1 MEKIKQ
7 IKATIKI
14 DCEKYSFA
22 DFNKIS
28 QYYSHIGAQ
37 RINYHN
43 NNNCYYR
50 IVYRLSPFKFLQY
63 EMTLDDFYKL
73 PTFICVDFL
82 KKES

>member
-7 IKATIKI
+7 EKATIKI

-28 QYYSHIGAQ
+28 QFYIHIGEQ
-37 RINYHN
+37 KINCHN
-43 NNNCYYR
+43 SNNCFYR
-50 IVYRLSPFKFLQY
+50 IVFRRSAFEYLQY
-63 EMTLDDFYKL
+63 YMTEDNFYKL
-73 PTFICVDFL
+73 PTFVCVDFK

>member
-7 IKATIKI
+7 VKATIKI
-14 DCEKYSFA
+14 NCSKYSFD

-28 QYYSHIGAQ
+28 QYYNHIGSQ
-37 RINYHN
+37 KINCHN
-43 NNNCYYR
+43 NNYCYYR
-50 IVYRLSPFKFLQY
+50 MVYKISTFKFLQY

-73 PTFICVDFL
+73 PTFICVDFK